1 MSHDQEKSGRVLRPL
16 PDKEETSP
24 LKELNASLGNPAAQG
39 FDNLSAGADRYCGQY
54 QYGGAVPIV
63 APADAV
69 QPADGEKRKRKDPFA
84 GLFGG
89 NEQPAEP
96 VWEKPV
102 PLRTGTKARPYPL
115 KVLPAIIREAIQEV
129 EDFVQAPTALIAA
142 SALSAVST
150 AVQGL
155 VSVERDEGLRGP
167 ASLYF
172 LTLAASGER
181 KTSADKCFTQA
192 IHEWEAEQKE
202 KMKPALAEYRA
213 LQTEWVCVEE
223 GYKQAIKK
231 AAQGMMLDRHAGE
244 ELKRH
249 ELNRPNEPRVPSV
262 LRSDDTPEALGVA
275 LMRWPVASI
284 LSNEAGIIFGSHAMN
299 PDSAMR
305 NLAALNT
312 CWDGEQLKRDRTTT
326 QSIDVVGM
334 RVTMGL
340 MVQPTTL
347 QAFMDKSGGLAR
359 GIGFIAR
366 FLVASPDSTQGTR
379 FYKKRRPGAPAQAAF
394 NARVKQLLDIP
405 AQVDA
410 EGKLTT
416 TFLTLSPGAFDV
428 WAKFHDEVEEELAVG
443 REYYDVQD
451 VASKAADNAA
461 RLAACLHTFSG
472 DNKHDPLSI
481 SAESMEAGAELMRWH
496 LDEALRFCRLVAI
509 PPSLRKAE
517 MLEHLLVEYA
527 YSGTVLVPTRMV
539 KQTAH
544 ASIRNAGADEAYHVL
559 EDHNRAM
566 LIKQGQKTFYCLNP
580 DVLNEYRR

>member
-1 MSHDQEKSGRVLRPL
+1 MSHDQEKTGRVLRPL
-16 PDKEETSP
+16 PVKENSP
-24 LKELNASLGNPAAQG
+24 LTGHDASLGNLAALGIDVLQAAQ
-39 FDNLSAGADRYCGQY
+39 AGAACGQHPT
-54 QYGGAVPIV
+54 GGAVPIV

-69 QPADGEKRKRKDPFA
+69 SPAAPKEHRRKNPFA
-84 GLFGG
+84 GVFGSEG
-89 NEQPAEP
+89 QPAEP
-96 VWEKPV
+96 VWERPV
-102 PLRTGTKARPYPL
+102 PLRTGTKAQPYPIE
-115 KVLPAIIREAIQEV
+115 VLPPLVRDAIQEV

-155 VSVERDEGLRGP
+155 ISVERDDGLRGP

-192 IHEWEAEQKE
+192 IRQWEAEQKE
-202 KMKPALAEYRA
+202 ALKPALAEYRA
-213 LQTEWVCVEE
+213 LETEWVCVEE

-249 ELNRPNEPRVPSV
+249 ELNRPNAPRVPSV

-275 LMRWPVASI
+275 LTRWPVASI
-284 LSNEAGIIFGSHAMN
+284 MSNEAGIIFGSHAMN

-326 QSIDVVGM
+326 QSIDVEGM

-366 FLVASPDSTQGTR
+366 FLVAHPDSTQGTR
-379 FYKKRRPGAPAQAAF
+379 FYKKRQPGAPAQTAF

-416 TFLTLSPGAFDV
+416 TYLTLSPEAFDV
-428 WAKFHDEVEEELAVG
+428 WARFHDEVEEELGIG
-443 REYYDVQD
+443 RDYYNVQD

-461 RLAACLHTFSG
+461 RLAACLHTFSDRIG
-472 DNKHDPLSI
+472 VPTI
-481 SAESMEAGAELMRWH
+481 SAESMSAGAELMRWH
-496 LDEALRFCRLVAI
+496 LNEALRFCRLVAI

-517 MLEHLLVEYA
+517 MLEHLLVDNA
-527 YSGTVLVPTRMV
+527 YGGTVLVPTRTV
-539 KQTAH
+539 KQTAP
-544 ASIRNAGADEAYHVL
+544 APIRNAGADEAFSVL
-559 EDHNRAM
+559 EDHNRAK
-566 LIKQGQKTFYCLNP
+566 LIKQGQRTFYCLNP
-580 DVLNEYRR
+580 EVLNEYRR